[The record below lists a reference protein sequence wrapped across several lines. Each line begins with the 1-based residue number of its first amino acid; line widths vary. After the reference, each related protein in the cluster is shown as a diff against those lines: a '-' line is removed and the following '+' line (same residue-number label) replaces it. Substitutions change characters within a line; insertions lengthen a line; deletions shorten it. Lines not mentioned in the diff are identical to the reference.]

1 MGYDILLFDER
12 DVYRVEVKSA
22 SASKKVSQ
30 HHVAY
35 KPYSYCV
42 TRGSRVKRL
51 IKEDDA
57 DILALV
63 ASDIK
68 AVDFMAVSSLTTV
81 RVRRSANDFGNETES
96 LLEAMRNC
104 NG

>member
-1 MGYDILLFDER
+1 MGYDILLFHEK

-22 SASKKVSQ
+22 SATKKVSQ
-30 HHVAY
+30 HHVVY

-42 TRGSRVKRL
+42 ARGSRVKRL
-51 IKEDDA
+51 IKEADA

-63 ASDIK
+63 ANDIK
-68 AVDFMAVSSLTTV
+68 AVDFMAVSSLTTI
-81 RVRRSANDFGNETES
+81 RVRRSVEDFGDETES